1 MIKRKSY
8 LPAPFCMNCYHTLKI
23 ILARSN
29 LIKTNQAQIKRTHQS
44 VLLRTAARTGDFI
57 SPAFCSVKDLVQA
70 VSIAPCRTNI
80 IKPHQQNL
88 KVTYPVAKIYLAK
101 KSLFTL
107 VGSLIYVT
115 SNNINKLAQT
125 FMPN

>member
-1 MIKRKSY
+1 MKS
-8 LPAPFCMNCYHTLKI
+8 YHTLKI

-29 LIKTNQAQIKRTHQS
+29 LIKANQAQITHTHQS

-57 SPAFCSVKDLVQA
+57 SPAFYSVKDLVQA

-80 IKPHQQNL
+80 IKPHHQNL

-107 VGSLIYVT
+107 AGLLIYIT
-115 SNNINKLAQT
+115 SNNINKLAQI

>member
-1 MIKRKSY
+1 MK
-8 LPAPFCMNCYHTLKI
+8 CYHTLKT
-23 ILARSN
+23 ILASSN
-29 LIKTNQAQIKRTHQS
+29 LTKVNQAQRKRTHQS
-44 VLLRTAARTGDFI
+44 VLRTAVRTGDFI
-57 SPAFCSVKDLVQA
+57 APAFCSVKDLIQA
-70 VSIAPCRTNI
+70 VSIAPCQTNI

-107 VGSLIYVT
+107 AGLLIYIT
-115 SNNINKLAQT
+115 SNNINKLAQI

>member
-1 MIKRKSY
+1 MKS
-8 LPAPFCMNCYHTLKI
+8 YHTLKI

-29 LIKTNQAQIKRTHQS
+29 LIKANEAQIKRTHQS

-57 SPAFCSVKDLVQA
+57 SPAFCSVKKDLVQA

-107 VGSLIYVT
+107 AGLLIYIT
-115 SNNINKLAQT
+115 SNNINKLAQI